1 MIPSARE
8 LRNFGAT
15 LEMLLPYISLIQEKA
30 ALENVDTKTAAINLA
45 HDLEDYKQAMLDL
58 KAEGMGLE
66 DLAQRKL
73 DDDYFSWG
81 DNN

>member
-1 MIPSARE
+1 
-8 LRNFGAT
+8 
-15 LEMLLPYISLIQEKA
+15 MLLPYISLIQEKA